1 MLRNWKPFAGMLL
14 LLVVA
19 VVLAGCTGPGQE
31 APGGINVGNRAR
43 DFTLEDLAG
52 DKVSLSDYRGD
63 VVLINFWATWCPPC
77 RAEIPDLEAA
87 YRTWGGNGLVVL
99 GLSTDES
106 REQVQAF
113 VDEFG
118 VTYPV
123 LLDSEAKI
131 MQTYR
136 ARGLPTSVLVDR
148 DGVIQVRHIGYLA
161 AEQLNDYLAQVM
173 P

>member
-1 MLRNWKPFAGMLL
+1 MLKNKGRFAGMLL
-14 LLVVA
+14 LLAMVVA
-19 VVLAGCTGPGQE
+19 LAACTGPGQA

-87 YRTWGGNGLVVL
+87 YRTRGGDGLVIL

-113 VDEFG
+113 VDQFG

-123 LLDSEAKI
+123 LLDSEAKV
-131 MQTYR
+131 METYR
-136 ARGLPTSVLVDR
+136 ARGLPMSVLVDR

-161 AEQLNDYLAQVM
+161 AEQLDEYLAQVM

>member
-1 MLRNWKPFAGMLL
+1 MGRSKGYAAGMLWF
-14 LLVVA
+14 LVVA
-19 VVLAGCTGPGQE
+19 IALAACTGPGQV

-43 DFTLEDLAG
+43 DFTLENLAG
-52 DKVSLSDYRGD
+52 DKVSLSDYEGK

-87 YRTWGGNGLVVL
+87 YRAWEGNGLVVL

-118 VTYPV
+118 MTYPI

-131 MQTYR
+131 METYR
-136 ARGLPTSVLVDR
+136 ARGLPMSVLVDR
-148 DGVIQVRHIGYLA
+148 DGVIQVRHIGYLD

>member
-1 MLRNWKPFAGMLL
+1 MLKDRKYSAGIVL
-14 LLVVA
+14 LLVLTVT
-19 VVLAGCTGPGQE
+19 LAACTGPGQA

-43 DFTLEDLAG
+43 DFALENLAG
-52 DKVSLSDYRGD
+52 DEVSLSDYRGS

-87 YRTWGGNGLVVL
+87 YRTWRGNGLVVL

-118 VTYPV
+118 MTYPI

-131 MQTYR
+131 METYR
-136 ARGLPTSVLVDR
+136 ARGLPLSVLVDR

-161 AEQLNDYLAQVM
+161 AEQLNEYLAQVM